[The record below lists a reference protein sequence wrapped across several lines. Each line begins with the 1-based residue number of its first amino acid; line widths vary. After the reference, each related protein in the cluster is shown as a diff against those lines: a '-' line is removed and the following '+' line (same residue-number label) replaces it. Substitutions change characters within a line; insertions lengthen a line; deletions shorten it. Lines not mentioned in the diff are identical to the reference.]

1 MSPPKAPTNN
11 NNATTT
17 TLIPSC
23 VTLSQHFRSSDA
35 IPLSFSALTLA
46 VIAATAVMAT
56 AIGQTVALESFAN
69 NKEATTRADE
79 EQIQPQVDPKGL

>member
-1 MSPPKAPTNN
+1 M
-11 NNATTT
+11 
-17 TLIPSC
+17 
-23 VTLSQHFRSSDA
+23 
-35 IPLSFSALTLA
+35 SFSALTLA